1 MIIDK
6 KEIFIQYDLN
16 RDIFYDSIILV
27 KLIIDICNPE
37 MKVSIQN
44 IQDNISKVKSVDYN
58 YNIIKIIGFIKST
71 IDLIQDIGKMYN
83 NLIKYIFLALLIVL
97 NSIFI

>member
-1 MIIDK
+1 
-6 KEIFIQYDLN
+6 
-16 RDIFYDSIILV
+16 
-27 KLIIDICNPE
+27 

-58 YNIIKIIGFIKST
+58 YNIIEIISFIKST

-83 NLIKYIFLALLIVL
+83 NLIKCIFLALLIVL